1 MTLLAQNIIVGI
13 IIIAALAW
21 ITVKLVRAHKKG
33 NIGCSCCS
41 IADSCIHSGEATS
54 QNSSCAGLKEAISQK
69 SPCPHCPKNH
79 KSSEICCS
87 VPCPRGKDTASSQKS
102 NHHENNKN
110 LE

>member
-1 MTLLAQNIIVGI
+1 MSILAQNIIVGI

-41 IADSCIHSGEATS
+41 IADSCPHSREAVS
-54 QNSSCAGLKEAISQK
+54 QKSSCAGLKEAVSPK
-69 SPCPHCPKNH
+69 SPCPHCQKDRE
-79 KSSEICCS
+79 SSEICCS
-87 VPCPRGKDTASSQKS
+87 VPYRGGKDTVSSQKS